1 MECFNNYDFAN
12 YFQKYLQQRTFCAI
26 LSLKQFC
33 AYVHCPTVQ
42 VAFPRQG
49 VLFHQSLLKKY
60 VFVFSLNTKIL
71 IVITNI
77 WLHITV
83 QSLIAMRTQ
92 NKDAQNVNRKL
103 AILWTLS
110 LFMRKFNGTV
120 YQPIFH
126 FNHKNQQADPQKI
139 NGCLLTDK

>member
-1 MECFNNYDFAN
+1 M
-12 YFQKYLQQRTFCAI
+12 
-26 LSLKQFC
+26 
-33 AYVHCPTVQ
+33 
-42 VAFPRQG
+42 
-49 VLFHQSLLKKY
+49 
-60 VFVFSLNTKIL
+60 

-92 NKDAQNVNRKL
+92 NKDAQNFNRKL